1 MAAFGLAHLREVK
14 LGPAIAEYL
23 KRIDATLVDFGGRFI
38 VHGGVLDVLEGSWPG
53 SLVIIEFPDMNAA
66 RSWYASEAYQAIK
79 HLRAD
84 NSSGDLILA
93 GGVPDG
99 HKSIDLLGPLG
110 FE

>member
-14 LGPAIAEYL
+14 RGPAIAAYL

-38 VHGGVLDVLEGSWPG
+38 VHGGTLDVLEGSWPG

-66 RSWYASEAYQAIK
+66 RSWYASETYQAIK
-79 HLRAD
+79 HLRVD
-84 NSSGDLILA
+84 NSIGDLILA
-93 GGVPDG
+93 DGVPDG

-110 FE
+110 LE